1 MAGNCPRRLQTSPDV
16 GETKS
21 RAGNRV
27 VGLPDRLVSLL
38 AIQHEQQE
46 QERQHARQLW
56 VDGGWVFASPT
67 GAPLNPNTDYREWKS
82 LLKAAGVRDGRL
94 HDARH
99 SAATV
104 LLLLGVPERA
114 AMGIMGWSTTA
125 MAARY
130 QHITDPIRRDVARR
144 VDGLLWS
151 EPPEEDTTG
160 TRDSIIP

>member
-1 MAGNCPRRLQTSPDV
+1 MGGRRLGV
-16 GETKS
+16 
-21 RAGNRV
+21 RV
-27 VGLPDRLVSLL
+27 TDR
-38 AIQHEQQE
+38 
-46 QERQHARQLW
+46 
-56 VDGGWVFASPT
+56 
-67 GAPLNPNTDYREWKS
+67 APLNPNTDYREWKS

-130 QHITDPIRRDVARR
+130 QHITDPIRREVARR

-151 EPPEEDTTG
+151 EPPE
-160 TRDSIIP
+160 